1 MLHHVYSVVC
11 RSTSIEQFT
20 NNYSLNTIVEG
31 LRLQTSQ
38 PVEVTNPP
46 QMIPFAL
53 QVVTC
58 WFNDAEADERG
69 RQRLT
74 LQNSAGTT
82 LIQHEVD
89 LAVPAR
95 GNYRTTGR
103 VPGIPYTGNGVY
115 WFTVS
120 LQKGDSWE
128 TVARLPL
135 MVEIQA
141 RQAEAAPAGANP
153 VPAATPTPAAQ

>member
-1 MLHHVYSVVC
+1 MLHHVYSVAC
-11 RSTSIEQFT
+11 RSTSVEQFT

-38 PVEVTNPP
+38 PVSVTNPP

-53 QVVTC
+53 QIVTC
-58 WFNDAEADERG
+58 WFNDAEVDERG
-69 RQRLT
+69 RQRMT
-74 LQNSAGTT
+74 LQNPAGDT
-82 LIQHEVD
+82 LIQHEVE

-95 GNYRTTGR
+95 ANFRTTGR

-115 WFTVS
+115 WFNVS

-128 TVARLPL
+128 TVARVPL
-135 MVEIQA
+135 VVEILA
-141 RQAEAAPAGANP
+141 RQPEAAPAGATAS
-153 VPAATPTPAAQ
+153 PAANPTPAAQ